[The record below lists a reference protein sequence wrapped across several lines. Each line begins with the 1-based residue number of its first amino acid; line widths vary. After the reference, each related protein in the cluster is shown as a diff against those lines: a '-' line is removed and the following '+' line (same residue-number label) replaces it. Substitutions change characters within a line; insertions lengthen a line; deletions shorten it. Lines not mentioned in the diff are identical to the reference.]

1 MPSRTAKQRRTMAA
15 AAHSK
20 AFAKRLGIP
29 QKVAKEFNQADPS
42 EAETEA
48 EEVTLKTAA
57 ERAVVGTPFP
67 KGVSGNPGGRPKG
80 IAARAR
86 EYGSKALE
94 VLGAALDDADARVRI
109 TAAKELMDRG
119 YGKPIVMTA
128 DVSRRLDDI
137 ADESLDAAIA
147 TLRQSLGI
155 AGDADLGE
163 GAPTEH

>member
-1 MPSRTAKQRRTMAA
+1 MTA
-15 AAHSK
+15 
-20 AFAKRLGIP
+20 
-29 QKVAKEFNQADPS
+29 
-42 EAETEA
+42 
-48 EEVTLKTAA
+48 LKTAD
-57 ERAVVGTPFP
+57 EQRVGRPFE

-119 YGKPIVMTA
+119 YGKPITMTA

-137 ADESLDAAIA
+137 ADESLDAAIFA
-147 TLRQSLGI
+147 LRESLGI
-155 AGDADLGE
+155 AGDTDVGE
-163 GAPTEH
+163 GAQTEH